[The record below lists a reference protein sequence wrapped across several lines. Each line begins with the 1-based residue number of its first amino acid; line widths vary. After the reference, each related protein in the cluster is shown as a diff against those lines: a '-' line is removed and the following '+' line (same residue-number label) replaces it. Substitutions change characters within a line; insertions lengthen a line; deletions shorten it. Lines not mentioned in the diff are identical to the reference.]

1 MAVRQPNTT
10 LETVSDYITDA
21 RTLMQDTIA
30 PFRYDDTSL
39 LTGLNISL
47 LEGFRLRPDL
57 FLFNPPVG
65 GRIVPTF
72 TKNDGTTVLIEFQFR
87 NAFLHGMA
95 GHALERDQEDV
106 QDERAVLFL
115 SIMTNLLTGKTILVK
130 QGAQ

>member
-1 MAVRQPNTT
+1 MAAQPNTT
-10 LETVSDYITDA
+10 LDTVNDYITDA
-21 RTLMQDTIA
+21 RTLLQDTIS

-39 LTGLNISL
+39 ITGLNIAL

-57 FLFNPPVG
+57 FLFNCKPG
-65 GRIVPTF
+65 GRLVPTF
-72 TKNDGTTVLIEFQFR
+72 ATNDSTEVPIEFQFR

>member
-10 LETVSDYITDA
+10 LETVNDYIADA

-39 LTGLNISL
+39 LTGLNIAL

-57 FLFNPPVG
+57 FLFNSPVG
-65 GRIVPTF
+65 GRLVPTF
-72 TKNDGTTVLIEFQFR
+72 TKNDGTVVPIEFQFR

>member
-1 MAVRQPNTT
+1 MPVAQPNTT
-10 LETVSDYITDA
+10 LETVSDYIDDA
-21 RTLMQDTIA
+21 RTLLQDSIA
-30 PFRYDDTSL
+30 PFRYDDPSL
-39 LTGLNISL
+39 LRGLNIAL

-57 FLFNPPVG
+57 FLFQKHPG
-65 GRIVPTF
+65 GRLVPSYTA
-72 TKNDGTTVLIEFQFR
+72 NDATVVPIEFPFR

-130 QGAQ
+130 TGAQ